1 MNIKADAVET
11 VPAFYIFQVKEG
23 TAVAFDAGM
32 LASVI
37 NEIKTLSEG
46 ARIEKVYQPSRD
58 ELILQMRSYEGGKR
72 LLINAGGNNPR
83 IGFSESPRE
92 NPQNPPMFCMLLRKY
107 LNGAK
112 LCDVRQAGFERVVY
126 FEFQT
131 RDEMGFECKRMLIAE
146 IMGKYS
152 NLIFTD
158 GDKTIISSLKSV
170 DFTTSSLRQVLPGMR
185 YELPPPQDKKNP
197 LEETKEGF
205 FSELEAKFGD
215 KPTDKFIV
223 SSYLGISAAV
233 AREMVYRATGDTD
246 TFLVECSRDRLWE
259 SFSEIVGMIKN
270 NSYEPCIVYKGETPI
285 EYAFCRLTQYG
296 EGALKEIDSPGH
308 LLDVFYDSRDRETR
322 VKQFASDLLKILG
335 NAQSRITKKLEIQRS
350 ELAECEKG
358 EEYKKLGDIIT
369 ANMYLL
375 KRGMMEV
382 ELIDYD
388 NMLNDG
394 SFATCKIR
402 LDERLSPA
410 ANAQRYYKKYNK
422 SKSARINLTK
432 QIEIGESEAE
442 YINSVFDSLSRAE
455 TPTDL
460 AEIREELYRS
470 GYASKMKSY
479 VKAKAPKSTIMEYR
493 TSGGYRVLCGKNNIQ
508 NEHITFKLA
517 EKTDYWFHAK
527 NVPGSH
533 VVMVC
538 EGEEPDAKD
547 FTEAAEI
554 AALNSK
560 AEGENIAVDYAF
572 AKSIKKPAGSK
583 PGFVIYH
590 TNWTAYVTPNRERV
604 EKMRIR

>member
-1 MNIKADAVET
+1 M
-11 VPAFYIFQVKEG
+11 
-23 TAVAFDAGM
+23 AFDAGM
-32 LASVI
+32 LACVI
-37 NEIKTLSEG
+37 NEIKTLSGG

-58 ELILQMRSYEGGKR
+58 ELVLQMRAHEGGKK

-83 IGFSESPRE
+83 IGFTDTPRE

-112 LCDVRQAGFERVVY
+112 LTDVYQSGFERVVF
-126 FEFQT
+126 FEFLT
-131 RDEMGFECKRMLIAE
+131 RDEMGFECKRVLIAE

-152 NLIFTD
+152 NLIFAD
-158 GDKTIISSLKSV
+158 GDMKIISSLKAV

-185 YELPPPQDKKNP
+185 YELPPKQDKRDP
-197 LEETKEGF
+197 LTETRDGF
-205 FSELEAKFGD
+205 MSVLMEKFTD
-215 KPTDKFIV
+215 KPADKFI
-223 SSYLGISAAV
+223 SGTYLGISAAV
-233 AREMVYRATGDTD
+233 AREIVYKATGETD
-246 TFLVECSRDRLWE
+246 TFLIDCSAEALWN
-259 SFSEIVGMIKN
+259 SFEDTVSMIKEN
-270 NSYEPCIVYKGETPI
+270 NYAPSIVYKGESPV
-285 EYAFCRLTQYG
+285 EYAFCELLQYG
-296 EGALKEIDSPGH
+296 QGYSVKRFDSVGGM
-308 LLDVFYDSRDRETR
+308 LDAFYDGRDREVR

-335 NAQSRITKKLEIQRS
+335 NAHSRISKKLDIQRS

-358 EEYKKLGDIIT
+358 EEYKRMGDMIT
-369 ANMYLL
+369 ANIYLL
-375 KRGMMEV
+375 KRGMKSV
-382 ELIDYD
+382 ELTDYSEQLD
-388 NMLNDG
+388 DG
-394 SFATCKIR
+394 SFATCTVE

-410 ANAQRYYKKYNK
+410 ANAQRMYKKYNK
-422 SKSARINLTK
+422 SKSAKVNLTK
-432 QIEIGESEAE
+432 QIEIGEAE
-442 YINSVFDSLSRAE
+442 ERYIQSVFDSLSRAE

-470 GYASKMKSY
+470 GYASKMKTY
-479 VKAKAPKSTIMEYR
+479 VKAKTPKSTLMEYR

-517 EKTDYWFHAK
+517 EKSDYWFHAK

-533 VVMVC
+533 VVMIC
-538 EGEEPDAKD
+538 DGEEPDAKD

-590 TNWTAYVTPNRERV
+590 TNWTAYVTPSREKV
-604 EKMRIR
+604 EKMRIK